1 MIKLKFL
8 TISFWA
14 LTSLSMLSLSSQE
27 APSSLGGHGSVKDL
41 REAVRLYDLGMHGRS
56 RSILEKVAR
65 EYGSVDAKGYS
76 VLCDVIAAVPGYEAR
91 MNSFLDECPY
101 SKLIPQLKFRHA
113 LNLFHSGN
121 YPAALDMFD
130 AVSVKMLY
138 KSDRTSYL
146 FSRAFCNLEL
156 NQYDLA
162 YERFLE
168 VFQLPFSDYT
178 APSAYA
184 MGYIRYVARDFEEA
198 LSWFEKS
205 VKDSRF
211 TAISNWYIMECRF
224 MIKDYFYVTNKGAA
238 MYESVPEERKPY
250 LARLISESYLVLGD
264 ADNARKY
271 LEMHSAKGTPKSR
284 SDWFHSGSVMYAVG
298 DYSSA
303 IEHFNMM
310 GERTDSLGQIANY
323 QLGYCYI
330 KNRNK
335 VAAMWAFK
343 DAASVGFDEN
353 ISDDAYFN
361 YAKLAFD
368 LNDDS
373 SVFNAYMQKYPNREK
388 DDRINS
394 YIAVAALHK
403 RDYEGAIEA
412 YDRIDDLNPDMKDNY
427 MKANYLRARQLV
439 DNGAFRGAVPY
450 LEVSAYYVGR
460 GTRFSHL
467 SRYWIAES
475 YFRSGQYAKAR
486 SIYVELYNMSALYNS
501 PEACLI
507 TYNLAYCYFMEHD
520 YANALKWFDKYLEE
534 PQVIYRKD
542 ALERKGD
549 CWFVTKKYRHA
560 ASAYAM
566 SVNDYF
572 DVNDVYPYYQAAMA
586 YGLSGERD
594 KKVELLENVRNAQ
607 VGVPYYSEALYELG
621 RCYIGAKQD
630 DKAYECFELLST
642 NQKDGNYVAKAFL
655 EMGSI
660 ERNRNDYDAALE
672 HYRVVVEKLPMSGY
686 EEDALLAI
694 ENIYRA
700 KKQSEQYVAYIENIG
715 KGASKTEEEKEDLVF
730 SSAEQVFLSD
740 NYQKALSAL
749 KAYMEKYPN
758 GRNLHKANFYLAESY
773 RAMDMKEQACDCYEI
788 VIGGGQSAFVEIS
801 MLNYSVLSYKLER
814 WDDAFGGYEAL
825 FESAK
830 MDENRFLA
838 KVGMMRSAFKGRM
851 YDKAVSYAQALA
863 EDHRADGALKQ
874 EASYVLA
881 KSHMA
886 QSHRDEALAILWTL
900 SADTSTAYG
909 AEAAYM
915 LILDAYDRGDFQD
928 VENKVYA
935 FSDSASGQTYW
946 LAKSFVVLGDSFVD
960 RGELKQAMA
969 TFESIKEG
977 YAAGADGDDVLEEV
991 ELRLQKLDALMKKN

>member
-1 MIKLKFL
+1 MMKLKIL
-8 TISFWA
+8 TISFLT
-14 LTSLSMLSLSSQE
+14 LTSLSLFSLESQE
-27 APSSLGGHGSVKDL
+27 VHSSFGDNESVKEL
-41 REAVRLYDLGMHGRS
+41 REAVRLFDLGMHGRS
-56 RSILEKVAR
+56 RTILEKVAR
-65 EYGSVDAKGYS
+65 EYGAVDAKGYA
-76 VLCDVIAAVPGYEAR
+76 VLCDVIAAAPGYETR
-91 MNSFLDECPY
+91 MKSFFDNYPY
-101 SKLIPQLKFRHA
+101 SKLISQLKFRHA

-121 YPAALDMFD
+121 YAEALEMFE
-130 AVSVKMLY
+130 AVSADVLY
-138 KSDRTSYL
+138 KSDRTQYL
-146 FSRAFCNLEL
+146 FDRAYCNLEL
-156 NQYDLA
+156 QQYDLA

-168 VFQLPFSDYT
+168 VQQLPLSDYT
-178 APSAYA
+178 APSTYA
-184 MGYIRYVARDFEEA
+184 MGYIRYMKRDFEEA

-205 VKDSRF
+205 VKDNRF
-211 TAISNWYIMECRF
+211 TAISNWYIVECRF
-224 MIKDYFYVTNKGAA
+224 MMKDYFYVTNKGTA
-238 MYESVPEERKPY
+238 MYETVPEERKPY

-264 ADNARKY
+264 AVNARKY
-271 LEMHSAKGTPKSR
+271 LDMSSSKGARKSR
-284 SDWFHSGSVMYAVG
+284 SDWFHSGSVMYASG

-310 GERTDSLGQIANY
+310 GARADSLGQIANY

-330 KNRNK
+330 KSRNK
-335 VAAMWAFK
+335 VAAMGAFK
-343 DAASVGFDEN
+343 DAASVGFDAN

-368 LNDDS
+368 LSDDS
-373 SVFNAYMQKYPNREK
+373 SIFNAYMQKYPNREK

-394 YIAVAALHK
+394 YMAVAALHK
-403 RDYEGAIEA
+403 KDYLGAIEA
-412 YDRIDDLNPDMKDNY
+412 YDRIDNLNPDMKDNY
-427 MKANYLRARQLV
+427 MKANYLRARQMV

-450 LEVSAYYVGR
+450 LEVSAYYAGR

-475 YFRSGQYAKAR
+475 YFRDGQYAKAR
-486 SIYVELYNMSALYNS
+486 AIYVDLYNKSALYNS
-501 PEACLI
+501 PEASLI
-507 TYNLAYCYFMEHD
+507 TYNLAYCYFMERD
-520 YANALKWFDKYLEE
+520 YENALKWFDKYLEE
-534 PQVIYRKD
+534 SQVTYRKD

-549 CWFVTKKYRHA
+549 CWFVTKKYKHA
-560 ASAYAM
+560 SSSYAM

-572 DVNDVYPYYQAAMA
+572 DVDDVYPYYQAAMS
-586 YGLSGERD
+586 YGLSGDKER
-594 KKVELLENVRNAQ
+594 KVELLENVRNAQ

-621 RCYIGAKQD
+621 RCYIGSKQD
-630 DKAYECFELLST
+630 DKAYECFELLSA
-642 NQKDGNYVAKAFL
+642 NPKNGNYVAKAFL

-660 ERNRNDYDAALE
+660 ERNRNDYDAALN
-672 HYRVVVEKLPMSGY
+672 HYRVVVEQLPMSGY

-700 KKQSEQYVAYIENIG
+700 KKQSEEYVAYIEKIG
-715 KGASKTEEEKEDLVF
+715 KGASKTEEEKEELVF
-730 SSAEQVFLSD
+730 GSAEQAFLSD
-740 NYQKALSAL
+740 NYQKALAAL
-749 KAYMEKYPN
+749 KSYLEKYPN

-788 VIGGGQSAFVEIS
+788 VIGGGQNAFVEVS
-801 MLNYSVLSYKLER
+801 MLNYAALSYKLER

-825 FESAK
+825 YESAK

-851 YDKAVSYAQALA
+851 YDKAVLYAQTLA
-863 EDHRADGALKQ
+863 EDHRADVALRQ
-874 EASYVLA
+874 EASYVQA

-886 QSHRDEALAILWTL
+886 QSQRDEALAILRSL

-909 AEAAYM
+909 AEATYM

-946 LAKSFVVLGDSFVD
+946 LAKSFVILGDSFAD
-960 RGELKQAMA
+960 RGELKQAKA

-977 YAAGADGDDVLEEV
+977 YVGRSDGDDVLEEV
-991 ELRLQKLDALMKKN
+991 GLRLQKLDALMNK